1 MTLLTRFVILAH
13 RYLGIA
19 IGLLVVMWFASG
31 IVMMYAGGMPRLTPQ
46 ARLDRLPEI
55 DLSRV
60 RLTPAEAAERAHAGA
75 PAGAGRLK
83 LLTVIDRPAYRAGA
97 VTIFADTGEMLDGL
111 SAAQA
116 RTTAAAFLDLPEHQ
130 IHLVETLASV
140 DQWTLSHSRSL
151 PLHRFRAED
160 EDGTELYLQP
170 SSGEIVT
177 VTTRR
182 SRWLAWVGTIP
193 HWLYFSALRQHQPLW
208 YRLVVW
214 TSAAACVLSL
224 LGLVLSVTQFRR
236 VRPFRLANAIP
247 YSGWMRWH
255 YVTGAVFGLFTLTW
269 AFSGLLSM
277 EPFAWTNARGVEVP
291 ADALAGGPPD
301 LSRFPAVN
309 EAAWRRVLD
318 GRRIKEVEFV
328 RIQDEHYYVVR
339 QTPRDANEARRAE
352 RLHQPYYVT
361 GRAEQDR
368 LLVNAATFEV
378 RQEPFSTDSLI
389 GRLKAAVPDVPVLAS
404 ELLTDYD
411 SYYYSRGRQT
421 PLPVLRVKFAD
432 PAETWVYVDPEMGRV
447 LAEIPRLA
455 RVERWLYNGL
465 HSLDFAFWYHK
476 RPLWDIGMLIL
487 LLGGLTSSGVG
498 LALGVKRLRRGSARA
513 ARRTAS
519 LLGPRPA
526 HERVDGIDGGSGGHE
541 ERTTRRTAER
551 QVRGAFR
558 QQDAPDQVSGR
569 REDLDAVPGARPD
582 VAELV
587 GPDAVG
593 DAPVDRREYA
603 PLER

>member
-1 MTLLTRFVILAH
+1 MTLLTRYVILAH

-46 ARLDRLPEI
+46 ARLERLPEL

-60 RLTPAEAAERAHAGA
+60 RLQPADAAELAHSGAAAA
-75 PAGAGRLK
+75 PAGTGRIK
-83 LLTVIDRPAYRAGA
+83 LLTVMDRPAYRVGSAT
-97 VTIFADTGEMLDGL
+97 VFADTGEILDGL

-116 RTTAAAFLDLPEHQ
+116 RTIAAGFMDLPENQ
-130 IHLVETLASV
+130 IHLVETLTSV

-151 PLHRFRAED
+151 PLHRFRADD

-170 SSGEIVT
+170 ASGEIVT
-177 VTTRR
+177 LTTRR
-182 SRWLAWVGTIP
+182 SRLLSWVGTIP

-208 YRLVVW
+208 YRIVVW

-224 LGLVLSVTQFRR
+224 LGLVLGVTQFRK
-236 VRPFRLANAIP
+236 VRPFRLSSAIP

-255 YVTGAVFGLFTLTW
+255 YITGAVFGLFTLTW

-277 EPFAWTNARGVEVP
+277 EPFEWTNARGVEVP
-291 ADALAGGPPD
+291 ADVFTGGTPD
-301 LSRFPAVN
+301 LARFPAVN
-309 EAAWRRVLD
+309 ATEWQRVLG
-318 GRRIKEVEFV
+318 GRGIKEVEFV

-339 QTPRDANEARRAE
+339 RTPHDSAAKRRAE

-368 LLVNAATFEV
+368 MLVNADSFEV
-378 RQEPFSTDSLI
+378 RRQPFSAESLVL
-389 GRLKAAVPDVPVLAS
+389 RLRAALPDVPIVAA

-432 PAETWVYVDPEMGRV
+432 PAETWVYVDPEMSQV
-447 LAEIPRLA
+447 LAQIPRLA

-465 HSLDFAFWYHK
+465 HSLDFAFWYNK
-476 RPLWDIGMLIL
+476 RPLWDIGMLAL
-487 LLGGLTSSGVG
+487 LLGGLTSSCVG
-498 LALGVKRLRRGSARA
+498 LALGVKRLRRGR
-513 ARRTAS
+513 S
-519 LLGPRPA
+519 LLSSRRVRRA
-526 HERVDGIDGGSGGHE
+526 HERIDGIDRGSGRHE
-541 ERTTRRTAER
+541 ERATGRTAER

-558 QQDAPDQVSGR
+558 QQDASDQLPGW
-569 REDLDAVPGARPD
+569 REDLHTVAGARPD

-587 GPDAVG
+587 GPDSIG
-593 DAPVDRREYA
+593 DALVDRGEHS
-603 PLER
+603 PTER